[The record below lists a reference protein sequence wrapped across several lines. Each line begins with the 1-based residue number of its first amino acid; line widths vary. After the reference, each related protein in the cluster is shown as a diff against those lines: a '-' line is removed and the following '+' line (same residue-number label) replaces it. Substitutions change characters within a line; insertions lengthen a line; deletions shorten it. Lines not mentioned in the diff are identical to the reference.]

1 MAVRVC
7 VRACECVCARV
18 HGRLNSVRA
27 CVHVCVCAYAA
38 HRRMYGTMQLNRAFH
53 MADRWRI
60 YSTRPMQR
68 PAPIYDIEH
77 TGRRLEPAE
86 GPCGSLGLP

>member
-1 MAVRVC
+1 
-7 VRACECVCARV
+7 
-18 HGRLNSVRA
+18 
-27 CVHVCVCAYAA
+27 
-38 HRRMYGTMQLNRAFH
+38 MQLNRAFH

-77 TGRRLEPAE
+77 TGRRLAAVWVVGVALIKLAVRP
-86 GPCGSLGLP
+86 